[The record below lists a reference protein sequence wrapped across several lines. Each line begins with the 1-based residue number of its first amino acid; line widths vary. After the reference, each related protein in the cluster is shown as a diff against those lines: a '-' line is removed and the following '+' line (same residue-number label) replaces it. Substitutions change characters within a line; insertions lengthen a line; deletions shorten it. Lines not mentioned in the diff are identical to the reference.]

1 MARKITMVVGQPCVG
16 KSQIFRRLLEDKEF
30 DFFTKPF
37 AHHRTPEVAILGRY
51 DEDPKQV
58 QFPGTDRLSMS
69 IAPTAREWIAE
80 DPMGRN
86 VLFEGDRLGNLKMA
100 DWCIAQ
106 GYDFLLVVIE
116 VHEAVLAAR
125 RREERVQRDAFV
137 KGQAT
142 KVANLVRALPNTLV
156 EVRSNSWPD
165 DARKTAE
172 WLRKERF

>member
-1 MARKITMVVGQPCVG
+1 MVVGQPCVG
-16 KSQIFRRLLEDKEF
+16 KSQIFRRLLEDKDF
-30 DFFTKPF
+30 DFFPKPF

-51 DEDPKQV
+51 DEDPKEV

-69 IAPTAREWIAE
+69 IAPTVREWIAE

-106 GYDFLLVVIE
+106 GYDFLLVVI
-116 VHEAVLAAR
+116 AVNADILAR
-125 RREERVQRDAFV
+125 RRAAERVQRDAFV

-142 KVANLVRALPNTLV
+142 KVANLVRTLPDSLI
-156 EVRSNSWPD
+156 EVRPNNWPD
-165 DARKTAE
+165 DARETAE
-172 WLRKERF
+172 WLRRERF